1 MAWLKT
7 QVSFDRSQE
16 NRKNRWLQNEYLLQ
30 LSVNMK
36 IQQEAVFVLL
46 ISEYNIKIHFIW
58 IKRDKF
64 CIISCSLTIS
74 QEPRETMPA
83 LNVVWKALLRKTTV
97 IFNINRQSN
106 KISFVYLFL
115 QLHTSIWTLLCT
127 NNLPRKPKEPNKEY
141 LRFQRAFKSKL
152 CDWN

>member
-16 NRKNRWLQNEYLLQ
+16 NRNNRWLQNEYLSQ
-30 LSVNMK
+30 LSVNMT
-36 IQQEAVFVLL
+36 IQQEAVFVLV

-106 KISFVYLFL
+106 TISFVYLFL
-115 QLHTSIWTLLCT
+115 QLGTSIWTLLCT
-127 NNLPRKPKEPNKEY
+127 KNSPQYERYYARTIRGENW
-141 LRFQRAFKSKL
+141 KSIFEVSASF
-152 CDWN
+152 

>member
-16 NRKNRWLQNEYLLQ
+16 NRNNRWLQNEYLSQ

-36 IQQEAVFVLL
+36 IQQGDVFVLV

-58 IKRDKF
+58 KKRDKF
-64 CIISCSLTIS
+64 GIISCSLTIS

-115 QLHTSIWTLLCT
+115 QLRTSIWTLWCT
-127 NNLPRKPKEPNKEY
+127 NNLRRKPKKPNKVY

>member
-16 NRKNRWLQNEYLLQ
+16 NRNNRWLQNEYLSQ

-36 IQQEAVFVLL
+36 IQQGAVFVLV

-58 IKRDKF
+58 KKRDKF

-115 QLHTSIWTLLCT
+115 QLRTSIWTLLCT
-127 NNLPRKPKEPNKEY
+127 NNLRRKPKKPNKVY
-141 LRFQRAFKSKL
+141 LRFQRAFKSNL

>member
-16 NRKNRWLQNEYLLQ
+16 NRNNRWLQNEYLSQ

-36 IQQEAVFVLL
+36 IQQGEVFVLV

-58 IKRDKF
+58 KKRDKF
-64 CIISCSLTIS
+64 CIILCSLTIY

-115 QLHTSIWTLLCT
+115 QLRTSIWTLLCT
-127 NNLPRKPKEPNKEY
+127 NNLRRKPKKPNKVY

>member
-16 NRKNRWLQNEYLLQ
+16 NRNNRGLQNESLSQ

-36 IQQEAVFVLL
+36 IQQGDVFVLV

-58 IKRDKF
+58 KKGVNF
-64 CIISCSLTIS
+64 VSFH
-74 QEPRETMPA
+74 
-83 LNVVWKALLRKTTV
+83 VLLQFLKNPGKQCRHWMLYEKLFWERPLS
-97 IFNINRQSN
+97 FNINRQSS

-115 QLHTSIWTLLCT
+115 QLRTSIWTLLCT
-127 NNLPRKPKEPNKEY
+127 NNLRRKPKNPEQSVFEVSAS
-141 LRFQRAFKSKL
+141 F
-152 CDWN
+152 

>member
-16 NRKNRWLQNEYLLQ
+16 NRNNRWLQNEYLSQ

-36 IQQEAVFVLL
+36 IQQGDVFVLV

-58 IKRDKF
+58 KKRDKF

-74 QEPRETMPA
+74 QEPRETLPA

-115 QLHTSIWTLLCT
+115 QLRTSIWTLLCT
-127 NNLPRKPKEPNKEY
+127 NNFRRKPKEPNKVY

-152 CDWN
+152 GDWN

>member
-16 NRKNRWLQNEYLLQ
+16 NRNNRWLQNEYLSQ

-36 IQQEAVFVLL
+36 IQQGDVFVLV

-58 IKRDKF
+58 KKRDKF
-64 CIISCSLTIS
+64 CIISCSLTIY

-115 QLHTSIWTLLCT
+115 QLRTSIWTLLCT
-127 NNLPRKPKEPNKEY
+127 NHLRRKPKKPNKVY

>member
-16 NRKNRWLQNEYLLQ
+16 NRNNRWLQNEYLSQ

-36 IQQEAVFVLL
+36 IHQGEVFVVV

-58 IKRDKF
+58 KKRDKF
-64 CIISCSLTIS
+64 CIISCSLTIY
-74 QEPRETMPA
+74 QEPRETVPA

-115 QLHTSIWTLLCT
+115 QLRTSIWTLLCT
-127 NNLPRKPKEPNKEY
+127 NNFRRKPKEPNKVY

-152 CDWN
+152 GDWN

>member
-16 NRKNRWLQNEYLLQ
+16 NRNNRWLQNEYLSQ

-36 IQQEAVFVLL
+36 IQQGDVFVLV

-58 IKRDKF
+58 QKRDKF
-64 CIISCSLTIS
+64 CIISCSLAIS

-115 QLHTSIWTLLCT
+115 QLRTSIWTLLCT
-127 NNLPRKPKEPNKEY
+127 HNVRRKPKKPNKVN

>member
-7 QVSFDRSQE
+7 QVSFDRSQQ
-16 NRKNRWLQNEYLLQ
+16 NRNNRWLQNEYLLQ

-36 IQQEAVFVLL
+36 IQQEAVFVLV
-46 ISEYNIKIHFIW
+46 IFEYNIKIHFIW

-115 QLHTSIWTLLCT
+115 QLRTSIWTLLCT
-127 NNLPRKPKEPNKEY
+127 NNFRRKPKEPNKVY

-152 CDWN
+152 GDWN

>member
-16 NRKNRWLQNEYLLQ
+16 NRNNRWLQNEYLSQ

-36 IQQEAVFVLL
+36 IQQGDVFVLV

-58 IKRDKF
+58 KKRDKF
-64 CIISCSLTIS
+64 CIISCSLAIS

-115 QLHTSIWTLLCT
+115 QLRTSIWTLLCT
-127 NNLPRKPKEPNKEY
+127 NNFRRKPKEPNKVY

-152 CDWN
+152 GDWN